1 MAAEDIDT
9 AIPIGHDRGA
19 FMAHA
24 LPPLSGTRR
33 RVAAPGHAERRA
45 EQALEK
51 EALVMKVLTLFVAC
65 PGNAVCRPEF
75 LKEKFGLQ

>member
-33 RVAAPGHAERRA
+33 RVAAPGHAERR
-45 EQALEK
+45 
-51 EALVMKVLTLFVAC
+51 VRTPPDR
-65 PGNAVCRPEF
+65 PGAA
-75 LKEKFGLQ
+75 GLRVGCYGCHG